1 LERDNL
7 HIFNPVIV
15 SLGDAHA
22 DLTISSV
29 EEAAEELLTEW
40 PIDDSDRYYEAVKAC
55 LDCITSDADPDFAR
69 TAFVQAAEEAGMSI
83 KGIISDIGSF
93 QAV

>member
-1 LERDNL
+1 MERDNL
-7 HIFNPVIV
+7 HIFNPVII
-15 SLGDAHA
+15 SLGDANP

-29 EEAAEELLTEW
+29 EEAAEELLSEW
-40 PIDDSDRYYEAVKAC
+40 PIEDGDRYYEAVKAC
-55 LDCITSDADPDFAR
+55 LDCITSDADPDLAR

-83 KGIISDIGSF
+83 KGAFSGTCSF

>member
-1 LERDNL
+1 MERDNL
-7 HIFNPVIV
+7 HIFNPVII
-15 SLGDAHA
+15 SLGNANADA
-22 DLTISSV
+22 TISSV

-40 PIDDSDRYYEAVKAC
+40 PIDDGERYYVAVKAC

-69 TAFVQAAEEAGMSI
+69 TAFVRAAEEAGMSI
-83 KGIISDIGSF
+83 KGTFSATCSS

>member
-1 LERDNL
+1 MERDNL
-7 HIFNPVIV
+7 HIFNPVII
-15 SLGDAHA
+15 SLGDANPE
-22 DLTISSV
+22 LTISSV

-40 PIDDSDRYYEAVKAC
+40 PIDDGDRYYEAVKAC

-83 KGIISDIGSF
+83 KGTFSGTCSF
-93 QAV
+93 QAM